1 MRSKW
6 VYVIGG
12 AIAVLVIGL
21 VVVGVRGGGS
31 EPVAR
36 PQGVQ
41 ARPSTPNPPE
51 THPTQGEYVPPRP
64 VPTTVPPATRA
75 PQRVRPSESGP
86 EGRPER
92 RTRRECPRRWNEVPW
107 LKRWCER
114 NGYRT
119 R

>member
-12 AIAVLVIGL
+12 AVAVLVIGL
-21 VVVGVRGGGS
+21 VVAGVRGGS
-31 EPVAR
+31 ESAPR

-41 ARPSTPNPPE
+41 AGPSTPNPPE

-64 VPTTVPPATRA
+64 VPTPSATRA
-75 PQRVRPSESGP
+75 PRRVRPSESGP
-86 EGRPER
+86 AGRPER
-92 RTRRECPRRWNEVPW
+92 RARRECPRRWNEVPF